1 MVRGCLLQDEFAA
14 ASSCPVNLN
23 LFQAFRLA
31 VGKSESLSI
40 PQDDDN
46 EGAFLT
52 IRGGFALTPK
62 LNRNMCEGCI

>member
-40 PQDDDN
+40 PQDDDSGVPFSPF
-46 EGAFLT
+46 EVDLH
-52 IRGGFALTPK
+52 
-62 LNRNMCEGCI
+62 

>member
-52 IRGGFALTPK
+52 I
-62 LNRNMCEGCI
+62 